1 MFLMAVP
8 KVNRT
13 TRSLSTSNTINVQQ
27 QMIKVIWNMI
37 IRLQQNYGRRSSRD
51 YLLPVIMS
59 HNHETGQAVLYLTSI
74 TANCHRQTQELR
86 TRDRYYFIS
95 LQTCMHA
102 NKECHFHIDFI
113 TIGQFKR
120 LCFCKGLTS
129 SSSSLVIYFQMDT
142 SFSSYSIM
150 LIQIIKFFYACTFQS
165 YTLYVYMNHILSFSD
180 GLRER
185 LTRMNMFHQSTDACF
200 TTNP

>member
-1 MFLMAVP
+1 MYVLMAVP

-59 HNHETGQAVLYLTSI
+59 HNHETGQSVLYLTSI
-74 TANCHRQTQELR
+74 TANCHRQTWELR
-86 TRDRYYFIS
+86 TRNRYYFIS
-95 LQTCMHA
+95 LQTPIKQLYA

-113 TIGQFKR
+113 TIGQFTR

-129 SSSSLVIYFQMDT
+129 SSNSLVIYFQMDA

-150 LIQIIKFFYACTFQS
+150 LILIIKFFYACTFQL
-165 YTLYVYMNHILSFSD
+165 YTLYVNMNQILSLSD
-180 GLRER
+180 G
-185 LTRMNMFHQSTDACF
+185 
-200 TTNP
+200 